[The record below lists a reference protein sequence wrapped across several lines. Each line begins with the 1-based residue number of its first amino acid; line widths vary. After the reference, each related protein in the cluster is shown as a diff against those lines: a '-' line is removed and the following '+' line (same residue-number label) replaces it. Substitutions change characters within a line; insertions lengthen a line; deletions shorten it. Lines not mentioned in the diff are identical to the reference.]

1 MKNIANPAL
10 FTNLMDETTDGVI
23 ENSKIQANTVATANM
38 LMVTDMENGDQIMAG
53 MNEQKENEQKNFLTV
68 LEN

>member
-10 FTNLMDETTDGVI
+10 FTNLMDETTDGAI

-53 MNEQKENEQKNFLTV
+53 MGEQKDNEQKNFLQV